1 MSDYSAPASPKHP
14 AKSHFDQR
22 GATYDQAE
30 VHHRVVAILV
40 AGADIEPGFRVL
52 DVATGTGLLAYE
64 AAKRVGPA
72 GNVLDVDVSKG
83 MLAQA
88 NKTAAELEARNV
100 EFIPGDAERLDL
112 PHDSFDRL
120 TCASSLVLMSD
131 IPRKRPVPTRRQCC
145 SSVVKKLR
153 TSARKLATAGV

>member
-1 MSDYSAPASPKHP
+1 
-14 AKSHFDQR
+14 
-22 GATYDQAE
+22 
-30 VHHRVVAILV
+30 
-40 AGADIEPGFRVL
+40 
-52 DVATGTGLLAYE
+52 
-64 AAKRVGPA
+64 
-72 GNVLDVDVSKG
+72 

-88 NKTAAELEARNV
+88 NRKAAELKARNV

-131 IPRKRPVPTRRQCC
+131 IPRKRPAPTRRQCC
-145 SSVVKKLR
+145 SAVVKKLR